1 MTWLLVAHG
10 VVGLAVMAGAPRL
23 GRSAFALGALPMLAA
38 LGLGAAYADRILDG
52 DAVRETTSWVG
63 VLDLGVDLR
72 LDGFALLM
80 VLIVSGIGVAV
91 MGYGASYFSPTALSA
106 RIAGLLVLFSGSM
119 LGVVLADNLLL
130 LYTFWELTSITS
142 WLLIGSHHTDTSAR
156 AGALHAL
163 IVTSAGGLAM
173 LAGFVVLGQA
183 AGTYSFSEILADPPS
198 GGAVGIGLG
207 CILVGVVTKS
217 AQVPTHAWLPGAMV
231 APTPVSAYLH
241 AATMVKA
248 GIYLAARLAPVF
260 AVVGSWRAAVTVI
273 GLATMLHG
281 GLRALQQHDL
291 KLLLAMGT
299 VSQLGFM
306 LVLVGTG
313 RPDATVAGAVLLLAH
328 ALFKAALFLVVGII
342 DHETGT
348 RDRRRLHGFG
358 AGWRPVKAVTLVSAA
373 SMAGL
378 PPLFGFVA
386 KEGAYDA
393 FVHEGVWGVVT
404 LAGLVA
410 GSVLTFAYSVRFA
423 APVLAPAGTAVRD
436 AVSDTAD
443 SGAASGAGATG
454 VGTPD
459 AREAHEGRE
468 SHGAHAPSLPFVLPA
483 LVLAGLTVLV
493 GLAVPLIDPLVEA
506 AAQSL
511 DAGVEPVHL
520 SLWHGLNVVLLLS
533 LLTYGLGVLLVAA
546 RHPLARLQEALATP
560 HGADEAF
567 TAAIRGLNATAR
579 RVTGVTQSG
588 SLPVYIAVILLT
600 AVAVP
605 NALLALDDV
614 WAGWPRF
621 AETPLQVALAA
632 VVVGAALGAATV
644 ARRFAAV
651 LLLGGVGYGV
661 ALVFVVQGAP
671 DLALTQFAV
680 ETLTLVV
687 FALVLRHLPEH
698 FERRAPAIGTWLRLT
713 VAGAV
718 AAGVFTFAL
727 VSAGSRA
734 GPPISGGL
742 IERSLPEGG
751 GRNVVNVIL
760 VDFRGLDTLG
770 EISVLVVAGLGVVAL
785 ARVRPWSSRRD
796 EQRLGERPPDG
807 PAVVESPGSA
817 LRSAPVEEAG

>member
-1 MTWLLVAHG
+1 MSWLLLAHV
-10 VVGLAVMAGAPRL
+10 VVGVSIMAGAPRL
-23 GRSAFALGALPMLAA
+23 GRRAFALGALPMLAA
-38 LGLGAAYADRILDG
+38 LGLIAAHADRVLDG
-52 DAVRETTSWVG
+52 EAVGETTSWVG
-63 VLDLGVDLR
+63 ALDLGVDLR
-72 LDGFALLM
+72 LDGFGLLM

-91 MGYGASYFSPTALSA
+91 MAYGAVYFHPTALSA

-119 LGVVLADNLLL
+119 LGLVLADNLLL

-183 AGTYSFSEILADPPS
+183 AGTYSLSGVLADPPS
-198 GGAVGIGLG
+198 GGAVGIGLA

-241 AATMVKA
+241 SATMVKA
-248 GIYLAARLAPVF
+248 GIYLAARLAPAF
-260 AVVGSWRAAVTVI
+260 AVVGSWRAAVIVI

-281 GLRALQQHDL
+281 GLRALHQHDL

-299 VSQLGFM
+299 ISQLGFM

-358 AGWRPVKAVTLVSAA
+358 AGWGAVKAVTLVSAA

-393 FVHEGVWGVVT
+393 FVHEGAWGLVT

-423 APVLAPAGTAVRD
+423 APVLAPAGTAELDGSR
-436 AVSDTAD
+436 T
-443 SGAASGAGATG
+443 AGAPG
-454 VGTPD
+454 GE
-459 AREAHEGRE
+459 ASEWREAHGIHEV
-468 SHGAHAPSLPFVLPA
+468 HAPSLPFVLPA

-493 GLAVPLIDPLVEA
+493 GLAVPLIDPLVDA
-506 AAQSL
+506 AAVAL
-511 DAGVEPVHL
+511 DARVEPVHL
-520 SLWHGLNVVLLLS
+520 SLWHGLNLVLLLS
-533 LLTYGLGVLLVAA
+533 LLTYGFGALLVAA
-546 RHPLARLQEALATP
+546 RRPLARLQDALATP

-567 TAAIRGLNATAR
+567 TATIRGLNATAR

-605 NALLALDDV
+605 NALLALGDV

-687 FALVLRHLPEH
+687 FALVLRHLPER
-698 FERRAPAIGTWLRLT
+698 FERRAPAIGIWLRLT

-727 VSAGSRA
+727 VSAGSRT
-734 GPPISGGL
+734 GPPVSGGI
-742 IERSLPEGG
+742 IERSLPEAG
-751 GRNVVNVIL
+751 GRNVVNVVL

-770 EISVLVVAGLGVVAL
+770 EISVLVIAGLGVVAL
-785 ARVRPWSSRRD
+785 ARVRPWRSRRD
-796 EQRLGERPPDG
+796 ARRLGERPPDE
-807 PAVVESPGSA
+807 PAAIEAPGSA
-817 LRSAPVEEAG
+817 PRSATVEEAG